1 MYCGSAIS
9 GVVKRFSIVSTLL
22 YSEAAL
28 SRAQVSEAEAVH
40 IRRSCA
46 SKREPR
52 ENQYKVLM
60 ARAIDNLEVDRP
72 QRKILQ
78 KRRKRGKGKLLK
90 LQGMA
95 SREQG
100 LMAGWAGGVAR

>member
-1 MYCGSAIS
+1 
-9 GVVKRFSIVSTLL
+9 
-22 YSEAAL
+22 
-28 SRAQVSEAEAVH
+28 
-40 IRRSCA
+40 
-46 SKREPR
+46 
-52 ENQYKVLM
+52 M